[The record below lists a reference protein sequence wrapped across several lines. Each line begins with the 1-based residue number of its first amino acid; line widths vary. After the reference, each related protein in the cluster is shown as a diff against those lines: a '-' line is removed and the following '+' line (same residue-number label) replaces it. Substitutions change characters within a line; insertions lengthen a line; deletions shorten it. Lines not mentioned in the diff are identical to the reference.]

1 MALLLVSISGVTVII
16 FQLIY
21 LVFSCTA
28 GQDYTTTSQTVTFA
42 PSEDSRI
49 VMVPIIDD
57 NIGEGVEFFF
67 ARLSVPAGQSGVVL
81 GEDEAIIEITDDDR
95 KSSCC

>member
-1 MALLLVSISGVTVII
+1 M
-16 FQLIY
+16 
-21 LVFSCTA
+21 
-28 GQDYTTTSQTVTFA
+28 TFA
-42 PSEDSRI
+42 PSETSRI

-57 NIGEGVEFFF
+57 NVGEGVEQFT

-81 GEDEAIIEITDDDR
+81 GEDMATVEITDDDR

>member
-1 MALLLVSISGVTVII
+1 M
-16 FQLIY
+16 
-21 LVFSCTA
+21 
-28 GQDYTTTSQTVTFA
+28 TFA

-57 NIGEGVEFFF
+57 NIGEGVEQFT
-67 ARLSVPAGQSGVVL
+67 AQLSLPAGQSGVVL
-81 GEDEAIIEITDDDR
+81 GEDEATVEITDDDC

>member
-1 MALLLVSISGVTVII
+1 MNSNSSRTV
-16 FQLIY
+16 FLHFS
-21 LVFSCTA
+21 LASFSCTA

-57 NIGEGVEFFF
+57 NIGEGVELFF

-81 GEDEAIIEITDDDR
+81 GEDKAIIEITDDDR